1 MSWKTIFS
9 QPSQAGRKIARRI
22 FSDRRGNVMIIAA
35 LSMVPMAGAAGLAMD
50 TVQWSLARRQLQ
62 QQADSGATSGAF
74 ARAQSADVTQA
85 VQTDITAT
93 NKMPLTS
100 TTIENA
106 PAAGAYAGNT
116 NAVRVVLTA
125 SKPLP
130 FSSIFLANAPVIR
143 AESTSMVL
151 SMGKFCVLALERSS
165 AAGVT
170 LTGNA
175 TLGLGCGMATNSAA
189 ANAISAGGSSSANV
203 TVLAAVGSISP
214 SSAYNSN
221 VKIYQHS
228 ILQPDPFASLPLPTP
243 SSCSAQIQVNPNQV
257 KSISPGCYSGADIKG
272 TLNLQPGVYYIDG
285 SSGGGFNVGSQANVM
300 GTGVTIILTSTTAA
314 SYPASIAVAS
324 INGGANLNLTAT
336 TSGTYAGILFAQ
348 DQRALSGPTNLING
362 NATSTLQGALYFP
375 NQSVSFTGTS
385 GLQTQ
390 CLQLVAKNVSFS
402 GNTSITNNCPAAS
415 GAQAFN
421 GVIVRLVG

>member
-1 MSWKTIFS
+1 MSKSICSQFS
-9 QPSQAGRKIARRI
+9 SVGRKIARRI
-22 FSDRRGNVMIIAA
+22 LNDRRGNVMIIAA

-50 TVQWSLARRQLQ
+50 TVQWSLARRELQ

-85 VQTDITAT
+85 VQKDITAT
-93 NKMPLTS
+93 NKMPLSS

-116 NAVRVVLTA
+116 NAVRVILTA

-143 AESTSMVL
+143 AEATSMVL
-151 SMGKFCVLALERSS
+151 SMGKFCVVALERTST
-165 AAGVT
+165 AGVT

-175 TLGLGCGMATNSAA
+175 TVDLGCGMATNSNG
-189 ANAISAGGSSSANV
+189 ANAISAGGNSSANV
-203 TVLAAVGSISP
+203 TALAAVGGIAS
-214 SSAYNSN
+214 SSAYNST

-228 ILQPDPFASLPLPTP
+228 ILQPDPFATLPVP
-243 SSCSAQIQVNPNQV
+243 SPSGCNAQIQVSPHQIS
-257 KSISPGCYSGADIKG
+257 SISPGCYSGADIKG

-285 SSGGGFNVGSQANVM
+285 SSGGGFNVGSQANVI

-314 SYPASIAVAS
+314 SNPSSIAVAT
-324 INGGANLNLTAT
+324 INGGANLVLTAT
-336 TSGTYAGILFAQ
+336 TSGIYTGVLIAQ
-348 DQRALSGPTNLING
+348 DQRALSGSTNLING

-375 NQSVSFTGTS
+375 NQVVSFTGTS

-402 GNTSITNNCPAAS
+402 GNTSITNKCPADS

-421 GVIVRLVG
+421 GAIVRLVG